1 MAEAKVERL
10 RVQVLCL
17 TVAVITLPAVW
28 MWTQSGAAHSS
39 SLFGVALGIVFFN
52 PWLLETT

>member
-1 MAEAKVERL
+1 MTKDKVERL

-17 TVAVITLPAVW
+17 TVAVITLPALW
-28 MWTQSGAAHSS
+28 MWTQSAHSS

>member
-1 MAEAKVERL
+1 MAPAKDKVERL

-17 TVAVITLPAVW
+17 TVAVITLPALW
-28 MWTQSGAAHSS
+28 MWTQSAHSS